1 MSRSLKKG
9 PFVDGHLQKKIETAQ
24 ATRDKKPIKTWS
36 RRSTILPEFIDK
48 MQIKN
53 LKVGTAS
60 VDLLLRRHD
69 LDVGIT
75 VIRRAG
81 KVEVVSVK

>member
-1 MSRSLKKG
+1 
-9 PFVDGHLQKKIETAQ
+9 
-24 ATRDKKPIKTWS
+24 
-36 RRSTILPEFIDK
+36 
-48 MQIKN
+48 
-53 LKVGTAS
+53 
-60 VDLLLRRHD
+60 LRRHD

>member
-1 MSRSLKKG
+1 MDQWPHDISVNAFR
-9 PFVDGHLQKKIETAQ
+9 
-24 ATRDKKPIKTWS
+24 KTWVLEGES
-36 RRSTILPEFIDK
+36 LWRRVFDTHRDK